1 MNESG
6 VKAKLGRAEVTDI
19 LKLLPH
25 RYPFL
30 LVDRIIDMDGDRSA
44 TGIKNVTANE
54 PYIELAERIFIQLSS
69 RVYGTLAS
77 SEAKKPDP
85 KALAAFSFKLADAF
99 EQATRETDR
108 MKAAIEAA
116 NKAAV
121 KLDEV
126 DLSHVFGA
134 KK

>member
-1 MNESG
+1 MSAPAPSNAPA
-6 VKAKLGRAEVTDI
+6 KAS
-19 LKLLPH
+19 
-25 RYPFL
+25 
-30 LVDRIIDMDGDRSA
+30 VDPQKAYID
-44 TGIKNVTANE
+44 
-54 PYIELAERIFIQLSS
+54 LAERIFIQLSS

-108 MKAAIEAA
+108 MKASIEAA

>member
-1 MNESG
+1 MSAPAPS
-6 VKAKLGRAEVTDI
+6 KPSPLQD
-19 LKLLPH
+19 H
-25 RYPFL
+25 W
-30 LVDRIIDMDGDRSA
+30 ID
-44 TGIKNVTANE
+44 
-54 PYIELAERIFIQLSS
+54 LAERIFVQLSS

-85 KALAAFSFKLADAF
+85 KALAAFSFRLAEAF

-108 MKAAIEAA
+108 MRASIEAA

-121 KLDEV
+121 KLDDV
-126 DLSHVFGA
+126 DLSSVVQST